1 LTVIIIFW
9 TFNTILL
16 TAARTNWNFEFAR
29 TVKIGGPSGDSRTAA
44 AVADGCR
51 EVVRRL
57 LEFGMYF
64 RYDYAAEVRRVRR

>member
-1 LTVIIIFW
+1 
-9 TFNTILL
+9 LL

-29 TVKIGGPSGDSRTAA
+29 TVKIEGPSGDSRAAA

-64 RYDYAAEVRRVRR
+64 RYDYTSS

>member
-29 TVKIGGPSGDSRTAA
+29 TVKIEGPSGDSRTAA

-64 RYDYAAEVRRVRR
+64 RYDYTSS

>member
-29 TVKIGGPSGDSRTAA
+29 TVKIEGPSGDSRTAA

-57 LEFGMYF
+57 LELGMYF
-64 RYDYAAEVRRVRR
+64 RYDYTSS